1 MLRQREAELPLTTAA
16 RSGGAGASLMQ
27 AQVTGGAPP
36 ATRTFKVLSDLSGET
51 FETVTANLKYDGNK
65 ISLYV
70 DQNTPA
76 AGFTDGEWSAF
87 GRLFNDNLYTIAA
100 NAFGT
105 ESDVDGD
112 GHISVLFTPVVN
124 ALIQP
129 DPDNPANSC
138 RSYVAG
144 FFTGFDLAG
153 GNDPNSNRAEIFYS
167 SVPDPSGTVG
177 CPIRLEQVRAITP
190 ATFIHELQHMIS
202 FNQHRLLR
210 GGRSE
215 NVWLN
220 EGLSLIAEELGGKYY
235 EAKYP
240 PPTGRSSPTQLFPDS
255 ALGFLQPNL
264 NYAFDWLTMTADS
277 SVTTFN
283 DFGSL
288 EERGGAWLFL
298 RWLGDQK
305 GEQVY
310 GRLVQTNLRGAAN
323 VAAVAGESFPRLF
336 GDFAL
341 SVYTDS
347 VPGVPRTAIPERYRF
362 KSRNFYRIF
371 SLIANQQGNGLYP
384 VSPIELAV
392 GQSDAN
398 DMPQGGMEFY
408 RVRQSES
415 PLTFRFSRQD
425 RTQLAPSL
433 GAQVTIF
440 RLPDVP

>member
-1 MLRQREAELPLTTAA
+1 
-16 RSGGAGASLMQ
+16 
-27 AQVTGGAPP
+27 
-36 ATRTFKVLSDLSGET
+36 
-51 FETVTANLKYDGNK
+51 
-65 ISLYV
+65 
-70 DQNTPA
+70 
-76 AGFTDGEWSAF
+76 
-87 GRLFNDNLYTIAA
+87 
-100 NAFGT
+100 
-105 ESDVDGD
+105 
-112 GHISVLFTPVVN
+112 
-124 ALIQP
+124 
-129 DPDNPANSC
+129 
-138 RSYVAG
+138 
-144 FFTGFDLAG
+144 
-153 GNDPNSNRAEIFYS
+153 
-167 SVPDPSGTVG
+167 
-177 CPIRLEQVRAITP
+177 
-190 ATFIHELQHMIS
+190 MIS

-425 RTQLAPSL
+425 RTQLAQSL